1 MDSVDITP
9 DTKLGPLLDE
19 YPQLEEVLIAQAPEF
34 KKLKN
39 PILQRTVARVATIA
53 SAAKIAGLSPRDLV
67 RTLREA
73 VGQDTAAEE
82 STPAAAEPVTPL
94 EPPWVETSTLRETID
109 VDAVLAAGESPLA
122 GVMRHV
128 RALEP
133 GTMIRV
139 VSSFR
144 PGPLIETRQ
153 AQGYHTYLRPVGP
166 DRFETFITRQSPRV
180 GPRQ

>member
-1 MDSVDITP
+1 MDITP
-9 DTKLGPLLDE
+9 DTRLGPLLDE

-39 PILQRTVARVATIA
+39 PILRRTVARVATIA
-53 SAAKIAGLSPRDLV
+53 SAAKIAGMSPRDLV

-73 VGQDTAAEE
+73 VGQDTASEPSAPA
-82 STPAAAEPVTPL
+82 TPEAVAPL
-94 EPPWVETSTLRETID
+94 EPPWVETSAVRETID
-109 VDAVLAAGESPLA
+109 ADAVLAAGESPLA
-122 GVMRHV
+122 GVTRHV

-133 GTMIRV
+133 GTMVRV

-144 PGPLIETRQ
+144 PVPLIETLQ

-166 DRFETFITRQSPRV
+166 DRFETFITR
-180 GPRQ
+180 

>member
-1 MDSVDITP
+1 MEITP

-19 YPQLEEVLIAQAPEF
+19 YPQLEEVLVAQAPEF

-39 PILQRTVARVATIA
+39 PILRRTVARVATIA

-73 VGQDTAAEE
+73 VGLPAVEPPA
-82 STPAAAEPVTPL
+82 TPAPETVEPL
-94 EPPWVETSTLRETID
+94 EPPWVETSTVRETVD
-109 VDAVLAAGESPLA
+109 ADAVLAAGESPLA

-133 GTMIRV
+133 GAMIRV

-144 PGPLIETRQ
+144 PVPLIETLQ
-153 AQGYHTYLRPVGP
+153 AQGYHTYLRPAGP
-166 DRFETFITRQSPRV
+166 DRFETFITR
-180 GPRQ
+180 